1 MTWLFA
7 SLMTGADDR
16 WHPGIGDPT
25 PMGWVTVVA
34 YFTAAYLCFSAYRT
48 SRCGMQALGAR
59 APLEAQQLRTLA
71 RFWLGLCALLLLLG
85 VNKQLDLQSLFTE
98 VLRDMA
104 HAQGWY
110 GERRKYQFLFVV
122 AIALGG
128 AGAAATLAYHLR
140 HVVRRVAL
148 AIVGVCTL
156 VSFVVIRA
164 ASFHHID
171 VLLRRGSLRLNWVL
185 ELSGILML
193 GAAAYL
199 AARPARGATAE
210 PSSR

>member
-25 PMGWVTVVA
+25 IMGWVTVVA

-48 SRCGMQALGAR
+48 SCFGMQALR
-59 APLEAQQLRTLA
+59 EVAPLEAQHQRALS

-110 GERRKYQFLFVV
+110 GERRRYQFVFVV
-122 AIALGG
+122 SIALAGT
-128 AGAAATLAYHLR
+128 GAAAVLAYYLR
-140 HVVRRVAL
+140 QIVRRVAL
-148 AIVGVCTL
+148 AIIGVCTL

-171 VLLRRGSLRLNWVL
+171 VLLRSGPVRLNWVL

-193 GAAAYL
+193 GTAAYL
-199 AARPARGATAE
+199 AARPARGATA
-210 PSSR
+210 